1 MPKSEEKKVIERF
14 KREVGKLLGD
24 RLDRIILFG
33 SRARGEADEESDFD
47 FLVTLRKPEE
57 EDRDRVREIAS
68 RLSLEYNIVITP
80 LVIPSEDFRE
90 DRYFYLYENIQK
102 EGRVV

>member
-1 MPKSEEKKVIERF
+1 MANSKEKQIIDGF
-14 KREVGKLLGD
+14 KREVTKVIGD
-24 RLDRIILFG
+24 RLDRIVLFG

-47 FLVTLRKPEE
+47 FLVTLRKPQE
-57 EDRDRVREIAS
+57 EDRVRVREIAS

-80 LVIPSEDFRE
+80 LVISTEDFRE